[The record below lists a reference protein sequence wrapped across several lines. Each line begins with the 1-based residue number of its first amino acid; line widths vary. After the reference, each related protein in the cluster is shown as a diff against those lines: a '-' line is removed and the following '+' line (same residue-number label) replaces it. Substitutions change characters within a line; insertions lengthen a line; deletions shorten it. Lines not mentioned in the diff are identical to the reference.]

1 MDSTANVR
9 NPVFWVVFGVIRVT
23 HQPLDH
29 HLNFMEQRLSQQVV
43 NTQGGYLCQLVEG
56 KADQIQDEFS
66 ALAQDVT
73 WLASLLC
80 EFNDDDWDA
89 PGMCQSDIAM
99 LAIELLGCHSAGYN
113 RRISKECCMCRA
125 YWYRNWA
132 YVLLSYALLT
142 WFQSYCAFDFLS
154 NDLSKLRK
162 FQFELPSPLCAIIN
176 DHQPP

>member
-9 NPVFWVVFGVIRVT
+9 NPMFWVVFGVIRVT

-29 HLNFMEQRLSQQVV
+29 HLNFMEQQLSQQVV

-80 EFNDDDWDA
+80 EFNDADWNA
-89 PGMCQSDIAM
+89 PGMSHSDIAM
-99 LAIELLGCHSAGYN
+99 LAIELLGCHAAGYN
-113 RRISKECCMCRA
+113 RRISKECCKCRA

-132 YVLLSYALLT
+132 YVTLCSV
-142 WFQSYCAFDFLS
+142 
-154 NDLSKLRK
+154 
-162 FQFELPSPLCAIIN
+162 ELYTFVMVSIVLCF
-176 DHQPP
+176 